1 SQKTV
6 LLRRRAVTPNCIC
19 MNRFHQWSKVSALN
33 WCFSTVSKV
42 RQSLF
47 PAVSKPFISADNLSS
62 CAVERGTCEAI
73 QGQQQPH
80 TAVAAYF
87 DTMTAIRLQLSV
99 LAFVAFATLVAC
111 ETDNESS
118 LLSDDFPIEDPR
130 RCVEFATKIGST
142 LKRWSVLPGFGWDN
156 LRNVD
161 QGQVVSFNFSLC
173 RTTDDG
179 RFLLPNDV
187 SAVPVKTS
195 RVHISAELF
204 LHWRDWHSTDSR
216 TVNIDAGLGFL
227 GISGKYSSDYKTV
240 KKKQIG
246 EKSYTARSTIQYVR
260 YAAQL
265 QPDSTLH
272 PAFRN
277 RLLDIAAAHEL
288 NQTEQARYLS
298 ELLIRDF
305 GTHVITKADAG
316 AALVKVDQLREDWIS
331 ENEEK
336 TNDIRFQASV
346 SLLEIF
352 NRSGQLS
359 FSTEEKHTRVSSED
373 YRTNRTS
380 SYVETMGGPIFK
392 VAGSAGNKWVDDVES
407 DLVALDRS
415 GDPLYFVVTAKALPE
430 LPVSTLNKVAESVRT
445 AAEIYYDFNA
455 IYGCTDRHSPN
466 FYPAANM
473 DDKSCKLPGYN
484 LTFGGVYQ
492 TCQNRGAV
500 NLCATYQQRNPIT
513 GTLSCP
519 SNYKAVALHQG
530 QYVQNY
536 QRKECTSF
544 LIFWEDCDYINEVS
558 SATYTFYWCA
568 TLSQDHQDTGSLFGG
583 AFTSKVTNPVTD
595 AKSCPPSFVPIP
607 VGYQTDLSI
616 CVSDDYEV
624 GAEYSVP
631 FAGFFSCDA
640 GNPLA
645 LEGSTAEA
653 QFEDGNARDWPR
665 ACPDGYS
672 KKLATFDKDCP
683 IRYCILTGSL
693 SEPMLPPV
701 KRPPF
706 MPTPPVPAPES
717 EQVQFNPATRTWKK
731 KGQDESGGA
740 AAFTGQQEGDSS
752 SVASA
757 APVRAMLLC
766 IFLAVVGMNM

>member
-1 SQKTV
+1 MTLPRPGSTGKFAGLDWIYFQQ
-6 LLRRRAVTPNCIC
+6 LRLYCG
-19 MNRFHQWSKVSALN
+19 S
-33 WCFSTVSKV
+33 STKEDK
-42 RQSLF
+42 Q
-47 PAVSKPFISADNLSS
+47 
-62 CAVERGTCEAI
+62 
-73 QGQQQPH
+73 
-80 TAVAAYF
+80 
-87 DTMTAIRLQLSV
+87 
-99 LAFVAFATLVAC
+99 VAC

-227 GISGKYSSDYKTV
+227 GISGKYSSEYKTV
-240 KKKQIG
+240 KEKQIG

-352 NRSGQLS
+352 NKSGQLS

-392 VAGSAGNKWVDDVES
+392 VAGSAGNEWVDDVES

-473 DDKSCKLPGYN
+473 DDKSCKLP
-484 LTFGGVYQ
+484 
-492 TCQNRGAV
+492 
-500 NLCATYQQRNPIT
+500 
-513 GTLSCP
+513 
-519 SNYKAVALHQG
+519 
-530 QYVQNY
+530 
-536 QRKECTSF
+536 
-544 LIFWEDCDYINEVS
+544 
-558 SATYTFYWCA
+558 ATYTFYWCA